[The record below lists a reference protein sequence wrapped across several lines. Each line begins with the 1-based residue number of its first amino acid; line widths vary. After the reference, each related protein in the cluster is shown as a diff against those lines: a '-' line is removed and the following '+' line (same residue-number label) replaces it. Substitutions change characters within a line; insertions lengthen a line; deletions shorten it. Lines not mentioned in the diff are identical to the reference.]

1 MCEFKVIKEG
11 KTVYKDVVYA
21 KAEGAGVTVRD
32 VLGVSKAFE
41 NCEIVEV
48 DVGSERLVL
57 SPTKGFQGSS

>member
-21 KAEGAGVTVRD
+21 KVEDSRVTAKD
-32 VLGVSKAFE
+32 VLGVSKVFD
-41 NCEIVEV
+41 NCQIVEI

-57 SPTKGFQGSS
+57 LATKGSKESS